1 MKRITLTIIAI
12 LSIACMIIAITACQ
26 PTDSKTP
33 VSTPDPTPDPVD
45 PTPPPIV
52 VVESMTE
59 ADFLASHMDAAIKFI
74 NTYAYDEALA
84 GKEVLAH
91 TWSIQ
96 STSDKNALDK
106 ASVLYTYKTGE
117 TTRAIE
123 MTSVDFDEDVAYI
136 DLSKTF
142 TNAQIQTKAKAQDPT
157 GIFEF
162 DAKVCSENQSLA
174 DSIYSAYNTSSDV
187 KLFNLSEGSSN
198 GWTKVSYLQLKDGS
212 FSVHQFEVRS
222 ADTMEELKKNVD
234 DPYATRNHTSSSGK
248 SLGGTKIIDSGYAL
262 EKFESAVK
270 PDPGPGE
277 EIEPPAVISNAK
289 ILQVL
294 DEQCKVDA
302 VKKCFTFAIDESK
315 ISNGTWYVTK
325 DSDGNV
331 TGAEYSFNYVREV
344 GVNRL
349 AYFALGKVNFT
360 TPITTENIKDDG
372 MKNAAFEEVFAL
384 SYDDT
389 IQDSRKELTDA
400 ICKTV
405 FRTGDDVKT
414 TCYIVDNGTLSSDP
428 HVQGIVHMFTV
439 YEVSEN
445 IVREADVNIST
456 TGDYISNLSDETKY
470 SVPSETSYN
479 ISGTKLDEKDV
490 QTEIDSINTNSR
502 IKVTLDD
509 EVCLQS

>member
-12 LSIACMIIAITACQ
+12 LSIACMIFAITACQ

-59 ADFLASHMDAAIKFI
+59 ADFLASHLDAAIKFI
-74 NTYAYDEALA
+74 SNYAYDEALA
-84 GKEVLAH
+84 GKEVLAQ

-106 ASVLYTYKTGE
+106 ANVLYTYKTGE

-142 TNAQIQTKAKAQDPT
+142 TNAQIQTKAKAQSPT

-212 FSVHQFEVRS
+212 CSVHQFEVRS

-234 DPYATRNHTSSSGK
+234 NPYATRNHTSSSGK
-248 SLGGTKIIDSGYAL
+248 SLGGTKIIDSAYAL

-277 EIEPPAVISNAK
+277 EIQPPAKLTDSQIIQA
-289 ILQVL
+289 L
-294 DEQCKVDA
+294 DENCKDA
-302 VKKCFTFAIDESK
+302 IIKKCLPYGADSEPN

-325 DSDGNV
+325 DANGKITN
-331 TGAEYSFNYVREV
+331 AEYSFDYIKAN
-344 GVNRL
+344 GS
-349 AYFALGKVNFT
+349 AYFLLGAVDFSSIDKQ
-360 TPITTENIKDDG
+360 NIASGYIGDATFSKCYSFNYN
-372 MKNAAFEEVFAL
+372 KN
-384 SYDDT
+384 
-389 IQDSRKELTDA
+389 IQDSYKGLADA

-405 FRTGDDVKT
+405 FDTNEKDVVAR
-414 TCYIVDNGTLSSDP
+414 YIVNG
-428 HVQGIVHMFTV
+428 G
-439 YEVSEN
+439 
-445 IVREADVNIST
+445 ST
-456 TGDYISNLSDETKY
+456 TDNTLGSAHNFNVFEITEDKINKYSICIKEGDYLNYLNNGSYKKSPTNT
-470 SVPSETSYN
+470 YN
-479 ISGTKLDEKDV
+479 INGTKLDEKDV

-509 EVCLQS
+509 EVWYY